1 MLKIYSGN
9 DLYLR
14 SNYLHVYLRCYQLG
28 TKSPKELV
36 ELAENLQKHAFCNPK
51 KTLEYTSN
59 SPDFV
64 RAVSRIFELYGMEYK
79 LYLNGVES
87 DLETVMRFFNEAF
100 DYEDSLIN
108 ELKVNKEINEE
119 LLLKNGFSQDPEY
132 TECLIKES
140 DKYLLSFNKYNQHT
154 YFENKENKLIRSE
167 EVKNLYDFQLIL
179 NTLDIDIKMNL
190 GYGKRNNK
198 VLS

>member
-9 DLYLR
+9 HDFLR
-14 SNYLHVYLRCYQLG
+14 DQYPNLLKRSQKLL
-28 TKSPKELV
+28 TMSPRELV
-36 ELAENLQKHAFCNPK
+36 ELAQKLQWHAFCYPK
-51 KTLEYTSN
+51 KTIGYVSN
-59 SPDFV
+59 HPDFV
-64 RAVSRIFELYGMEYK
+64 RAVSRTFELYGMEYK
-79 LYLNGVES
+79 LYLNGKES
-87 DLETVMRFFNEAF
+87 DIEEVMAFFNEAF
-100 DYEDSLIN
+100 DYEDSLID

-167 EVKNLYDFQLIL
+167 EVKNLYDFQMTL
-179 NTLDIDIKMNL
+179 NAMDIDIKMNL